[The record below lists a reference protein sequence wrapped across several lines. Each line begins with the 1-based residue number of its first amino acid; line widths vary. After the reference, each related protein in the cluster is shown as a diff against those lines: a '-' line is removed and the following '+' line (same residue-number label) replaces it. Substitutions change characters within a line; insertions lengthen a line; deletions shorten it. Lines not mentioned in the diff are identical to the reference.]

1 MVNFKITKKQKI
13 LEVNNDMAHNY
24 YFLVYG
30 HIYNEDKTRYRK
42 FKFVIW
48 FDIFDLQE
56 YFDKEYITDDDVKEY
71 VSFCVEGIENS
82 YITEI
87 KDYYD
92 TEGLKNFYDYCRE
105 TIENYNK
112 ICCA

>member
-1 MVNFKITKKQKI
+1 MVDFEITKTKKL
-13 LEVNNDMAHNY
+13 LETNNEMAHNY
-24 YFLVYG
+24 YYLIYG
-30 HIYNEDKTRYRK
+30 RIYNEEKTRMRK
-42 FKFVIW
+42 FKYVVW

-56 YFDKEYITDDDVKEY
+56 YFEKDIITNDDVKEY
-71 VSFCVEGIENS
+71 VSLCVEGIENS
-82 YITEI
+82 YITQI

-105 TIENYNK
+105 TIENYNR

>member
-1 MVNFKITKKQKI
+1 MVDFKITKKQKI
-13 LEVNNDMAHNY
+13 LEVNNDKAHNF
-24 YFLVYG
+24 YFLIYG

-42 FKFVIW
+42 FKFVEW

-56 YFDKEYITDDDVKEY
+56 YFDKDYITNDDVKQY
-71 VSFCVEGIENS
+71 VNELVDTTN
-82 YITEI
+82 ITEI

-105 TIENYNK
+105 TIENYNR
-112 ICCA
+112 ICCV

>member
-1 MVNFKITKKQKI
+1 MVDFKITKKQKI

-42 FKFVIW
+42 FKFVEW

-56 YFDKEYITDDDVKEY
+56 YFDKDYITDDDIKQY
-71 VSFCVEGIENS
+71 VNELVDTTN
-82 YITEI
+82 ITQI

-105 TIENYNK
+105 TIDRYNR

>member
-13 LEVNNDMAHNY
+13 LEVNNDKAHNFY
-24 YFLVYG
+24 YLVYG
-30 HIYNEDKTRYRK
+30 KIYNEDKTRYRK
-42 FKFVIW
+42 FKFVEW

-56 YFDKEYITDDDVKEY
+56 YFDKDYITNDDVKEY
-71 VSFCVEGIENS
+71 VDFCIEGIENS

-87 KDYYD
+87 KDYND
-92 TEGLKNFYDYCRE
+92 TEGLKNFYDYCND
-105 TIENYNK
+105 TIKRYNE

>member
-24 YFLVYG
+24 YFLVHG

-56 YFDKEYITDDDVKEY
+56 YFDKEYITNDDVKEY
-71 VSFCVEGIENS
+71 VDFCIEGIENS

-87 KDYYD
+87 KDYND
-92 TEGLKNFYDYCRE
+92 TEGLKNFYDYCND
-105 TIENYNK
+105 TIKRYNE
-112 ICCA
+112 ICCV

>member
-1 MVNFKITKKQKI
+1 MVDFKITKKQKI

-42 FKFVIW
+42 FKFVEW

-56 YFDKEYITDDDVKEY
+56 YFDKDYITDDDVKQY
-71 VSFCVEGIENS
+71 VNELVDTT
-82 YITEI
+82 YIMQI
-87 KDYYD
+87 KDYND
-92 TEGLKNFYDYCRE
+92 KEGLKNFYDYCRE
-105 TIENYNK
+105 TIENYNR

>member
-13 LEVNNDMAHNY
+13 LEVNNDKAHNF
-24 YFLVYG
+24 YFLIYG

-42 FKFVIW
+42 FKFVEW

-56 YFDKEYITDDDVKEY
+56 YFEKDIITDDDIKQY
-71 VSFCVEGIENS
+71 VNELVDTTNINN
-82 YITEI
+82 I

-92 TEGLKNFYDYCRE
+92 TESLKNFYDYCRE
-105 TIENYNK
+105 TIENYNR

>member
-1 MVNFKITKKQKI
+1 MVDFKITKKQKI
-13 LEVNNDMAHNY
+13 LEVNNDKAHNF
-24 YFLVYG
+24 YFLIYG

-42 FKFVIW
+42 FKFVEW

-56 YFDKEYITDDDVKEY
+56 YFDKDYITDDDIKQY
-71 VSFCVEGIENS
+71 VNELVDTTN
-82 YITEI
+82 ITQI

-105 TIENYNK
+105 TIDRYNR